1 MGLFS
6 GLRRESVQIEESG
19 TVIEVREHTALVR
32 LKRSSA
38 CSGCASAGQCHAGR
52 GGSEQFLEARNEAGA
67 AVGDAVRVAVSARA
81 VINAS
86 ARIYLLPVAGLLVG
100 AGLAQMLAGT
110 FISAPAGA
118 SVAGFGGIAGAI
130 LGVFLARR
138 WGRRTALGGAP
149 LPRITRIVTDID
161 PPSNRV

>member
-1 MGLFS
+1 
-6 GLRRESVQIEESG
+6 VQIEESG
-19 TVIEVREHTALVR
+19 TVFEVRGPTALVR

-52 GGSEQFLEARNEAGA
+52 GESEQLLEARNDIGA

-86 ARIYLLPVAGLLVG
+86 ARIYLLPVAGLLLG
-100 AGLAQMLAGT
+100 AGVAQVLAGL

-118 SVAGFGGIAGAI
+118 NAAGFGGIAGAI
-130 LGVFLARR
+130 LGVLFGRSM
-138 WGRRTALGGAP
+138 GRRASSGGAP
-149 LPRITRIVTDID
+149 LPRITRIGADID
-161 PPSNRV
+161 ARSNRV